1 MSEDG
6 KLSHETPQRVEYLRR
21 EFILLVAFFSLVAL
35 YFARV
40 VFEPIAFMLFALA
53 LVWPLQTALEKRL
66 PKPAALT
73 LTILLAL
80 AVISFFA
87 FAIVWSVS
95 DVAHW
100 FIENAPRLQTQYERT
115 AEWLEGH
122 DIFITDLFKAFDAS
136 WLLGPFRSVAY
147 QLNYFVAFS
156 IVVFLLL
163 MFGLLEFDS
172 FRTKIEALDGKLHG
186 WSFSRTCIQIAKNI
200 RKYMFIR
207 TLASLATGLAVFV
220 FALSIGLELA
230 TAWGIISFVLN
241 YIPYIGPLIAVVL
254 PVAFAFAQFESWQM
268 IAFAFFGLYMIQ
280 FWIGSYLEP
289 LIAGN
294 ALSIS
299 PFVMLCAFF
308 FWDFMW
314 GIPGAFIG
322 LPVTIALFTICEQN
336 PSTRWLAKLLS
347 SSEARVKDD

>member
-1 MSEDG
+1 MFKDEQSDRDLQP
-6 KLSHETPQRVEYLRR
+6 KSNYHRR
-21 EFILLVAFFSLVAL
+21 EFLLLAAFFFLAAL

-40 VFEPIAFMLFALA
+40 VFEPIVFMLFALI
-53 LVWPLQTALEKRL
+53 LVWPFQTFLEERM
-66 PKPAALT
+66 PRPAALT

-80 AVISFFA
+80 GVISLFV

-100 FIENAPRLQTQYERT
+100 FIENSQRVQAQYKST

-122 DIFITDLFKAFDAS
+122 GIFLADLLKGFDAS
-136 WLLGPFRSVAY
+136 WLIASFKSVAY

-156 IVVFLLL
+156 IIVFLLL
-163 MFGLLEFDS
+163 MFGLLEFDN
-172 FRTKIEALDGKLHG
+172 FKAKIGLLDDELDG
-186 WSFSRTCIQIAKNI
+186 WSLSQTCIQIAKNI

-207 TLASLATGLAVFV
+207 TLASVATGLAVYV

-230 TAWGIISFVLN
+230 LAWAFISFVLN
-241 YIPYIGPLIAVVL
+241 YIPYIGPLIAVIL
-254 PVAFAFAQFESWQM
+254 PVAFASIQFESWQM
-268 IAFAFFGLYMIQ
+268 IAFAFIGLYMIQ

-299 PFVMLCAFF
+299 PFIMLCAFF

-336 PSTRWLAKLLS
+336 PSTRWLAKMLS
-347 SSEARVKDD
+347 TARAS

>member
-1 MSEDG
+1 MLEDKKSNG
-6 KLSHETPQRVEYLRR
+6 AVAPRADDRRR
-21 EFILLVAFFSLVAL
+21 EFILLAVFFSLLAV

-53 LVWPLQTALEKRL
+53 LVWPLQTALEARL
-66 PKPAALT
+66 PRAAALT
-73 LTILLAL
+73 MTILFTLV
-80 AVISFFA
+80 VISLFA
-87 FAIVWSVS
+87 FAIVWSIS
-95 DVAHW
+95 EVAHW
-100 FIENAPRLQTQYERT
+100 FIENAQRLQTQYERI
-115 AEWLEGH
+115 AAWLEGH
-122 DIFITDLFKAFDAS
+122 GIFVTDLFKAFDAS
-136 WLLGPFRSVAY
+136 WLIGPFRAVAY

-156 IVVFLLL
+156 VVVFLLL
-163 MFGLLEFDS
+163 MFGLLEFDN
-172 FRTKIEALDGKLHG
+172 FRTKIEALDAQLQG
-186 WSFSRTCIQIAKNI
+186 WSLSETCNQIARNI

-207 TLASLATGLAVFV
+207 TIASLATGLAVFV

-254 PVAFAFAQFESWQM
+254 PVVFGIAQFESWQM
-268 IAFAFFGLYMIQ
+268 IVFAFVGLYMIQ

-314 GIPGAFIG
+314 GIPGAFVG
-322 LPVTIALFTICEQN
+322 LPVTIAVFTICEQN

-347 SSEARVKDD
+347 SSEAQVKGA

>member
-1 MSEDG
+1 MLEDDRSNRKAAPG
-6 KLSHETPQRVEYLRR
+6 ADYLRR
-21 EFILLVAFFSLVAL
+21 EFILLLAFFSLAGL
-35 YFARV
+35 YFASV

-53 LVWPLQTALEKRL
+53 LVWPLQRALEARM
-66 PKPAALT
+66 PRSAALT
-73 LTILLAL
+73 LTILVTL
-80 AVISFFA
+80 AVISLFA

-100 FIENAPRLQTQYERT
+100 FIVNSQRLQVQYEQT
-115 AEWLEGH
+115 AKWLEGH
-122 DIFITDLFKAFDAS
+122 NIFITDLFKAFDAS
-136 WLLGPFRSVAY
+136 WLIGPFRSVAS
-147 QLNYFVAFS
+147 QLNYFVGFS

-163 MFGLLEFDS
+163 MFALMEFGN
-172 FRTKIEALDGKLHG
+172 FRTKIEALDKKLHG
-186 WSFSRTCIQIAKNI
+186 WSVAQTCMQIAKNI

-207 TLASLATGLAVFV
+207 TLASVATGLAVFA
-220 FALSIGLELA
+220 FSLSIGLELA
-230 TAWGIISFVLN
+230 MAWGIISFVLN
-241 YIPYIGPLIAVVL
+241 YIPYIGPLIAVAL
-254 PVAFAFAQFESWQM
+254 PVAFGIAQFETWQM
-268 IAFAFFGLYMIQ
+268 TVFAFIGLYMIQ

-322 LPVTIALFTICEQN
+322 LPLTIAAFTICEQI
-336 PSTRWLAKLLS
+336 PSMRWLSRLLS
-347 SSEARVKDD
+347 SSTLR

>member
-1 MSEDG
+1 MLEDTKSSFEPRPRG
-6 KLSHETPQRVEYLRR
+6 DYPRR
-21 EFILLVAFFSLVAL
+21 EFILLIAFFSLGAL

-53 LVWPLQTALEKRL
+53 LIWPLQTALEKRM
-66 PKPAALT
+66 PKSAALI
-73 LTILLAL
+73 LTIMLTLV
-80 AVISFFA
+80 VISLFA
-87 FAIVWSVS
+87 FAIVWSIS

-100 FIENAPRLQTQYERT
+100 FMENAQRLQVQYGRI
-115 AEWLEGH
+115 AAWLEEH

-136 WLLGPFRSVAY
+136 WLIGPFRSVAY
-147 QLNYFVAFS
+147 QLNYFIAFS
-156 IVVFLLL
+156 LVVFLLL
-163 MFGLLEFDS
+163 MFGLMEFGN
-172 FRTKIEALDGKLHG
+172 FRTKIEALDGKLQG
-186 WSFSRTCIQIAKNI
+186 WSLSQTCVEIAKNI

-207 TLASLATGLAVFV
+207 TLASLATGLAVFA
-220 FALSIGLELA
+220 FSLSIGLELA
-230 TAWGIISFVLN
+230 MAWGIISFVLN
-241 YIPYIGPLIAVVL
+241 YIPYIGPLIAVAL
-254 PVAFAFAQFESWQM
+254 PVAFATAQFESWQM
-268 IAFAFFGLYMIQ
+268 IAFAFIGLYMIQ

-322 LPVTIALFTICEQN
+322 LPVTVAAFTICEQN

-347 SSEARVKDD
+347 SSKAS